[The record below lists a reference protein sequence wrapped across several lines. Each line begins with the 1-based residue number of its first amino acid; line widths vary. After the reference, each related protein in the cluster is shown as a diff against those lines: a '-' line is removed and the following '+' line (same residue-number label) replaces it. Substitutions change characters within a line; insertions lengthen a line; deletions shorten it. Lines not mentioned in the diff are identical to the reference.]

1 MEQITNH
8 IERMIALLPAFQKL
22 SSETKN
28 LASHME
34 IKGKYFQELE
44 DVAFLLLA
52 QKILKTATDIHLE
65 HLGKLVGQPR
75 PLTGTAST
83 NDDSYRA
90 LIYAKIASN
99 TSHSLRDDII
109 SILKILGENLPKL
122 RNLYPATLYVEYEKA
137 KIPNTFLT
145 PTEVKNILQNA
156 SAPINIQVT
165 AKPTTPFGFIG
176 NPKTYGF
183 NQGKLSEGVPDAN

>member
-65 HLGKLVGQPR
+65 HIGKLVGQPR

-122 RNLYPATLYVEYEKA
+122 KNLYPATLKVQYAKA

-145 PTEVKNILQNA
+145 VAEVKNILQNA
-156 SAPINIQVT
+156 SAPINLEVSRYT
-165 AKPTTPFGFIG
+165 DTPFGFADDI
-176 NPKTYGF
+176 NASGF
-183 NQGKLSEGVPDAN
+183 DVGELSEGVTE

>member
-1 MEQITNH
+1 MQKTENH
-8 IERMIALLPAFQKL
+8 IEKIIALLPAFQKL

-28 LASHME
+28 LSSHME

-65 HLGKLVGQPR
+65 NIGKLVGQPR

-122 RNLYPATLYVEYEKA
+122 KNLYPATLKVQYAKA
-137 KIPNTFLT
+137 KIAETFLT
-145 PTEVKNILQNA
+145 VAEVKNILQNA
-156 SAPINIQVT
+156 SAPINLEVSRYT
-165 AKPTTPFGFIG
+165 DTPFGFADDINASAFDVG
-176 NPKTYGF
+176 E
-183 NQGKLSEGVPDAN
+183 LSEGVTE